1 MNALVVREL
10 ESRFTALCELV
21 PLKPVRTEDEYDEA
35 VRALNALIDLGA
47 GREGHPLAD
56 LLAAIGV
63 LIGEYDDEHFPP
75 QPVSDVDMLRFLM
88 QQHGLKQGDLP
99 EVGSQGV
106 VSEILSGKRKLNRR
120 QIAALKR
127 RFGIRSDALF

>member
-1 MNALVVREL
+1 MNVLVAREL
-10 ESRFTALCELV
+10 ESRFVALRELV
-21 PLKPVRTEDEYDEA
+21 PLKPVRTADEYDEA

-47 GREGHPLAD
+47 GREGHPLGD

-63 LIGEYDDEHFPP
+63 LIGQYDAEHFPAA
-75 QPVSDVDMLRFLM
+75 PVSDVEMLRFLM
-88 QQHGLKQGDLP
+88 EQHGLRQGDLP

-106 VSEILSGKRKLNRR
+106 VSEILAGKRKLNRR

-127 RFGIRSDALF
+127 RFGIRSEALF